1 MPITALRAVSKAQ
14 NGVGAFVLQCK
25 RLDFHYCDWAGASKG
40 MKSFLTHKLPEF
52 AKSNPQIEITVS
64 PRPHQHPIIRGTY
77 INGREKV
84 ICVRKLDHQQIL
96 QKTELLRNSSGQ
108 RLRRITKPVK
118 SMNEGVRGI
127 FSPFHGPKH
136 VI

>member
-1 MPITALRAVSKAQ
+1 MFTPHTLSQKPSAAFPGTITISTTD
-14 NGVGAFVLQCK
+14 C
-25 RLDFHYCDWAGASKG
+25 
-40 MKSFLTHKLPEF
+40 
-52 AKSNPQIEITVS
+52 NPTV
-64 PRPHQHPIIRGTY
+64 
-77 INGREKV
+77 NGREKV

-96 QKTELLRNSSGQ
+96 QKAELLRNSSGQ

-127 FSPFHGPKH
+127 FSPFHGQKH